1 MHTTNEP
8 IDHRTCSAS
17 DMSTQ
22 EQIEWQLNKISIE
35 DAVAWKRAGFTP
47 WDAYHWQCSSESPV
61 FESFRSTDPDIT
73 LIERQ
78 IEFAKAW
85 LNVGIPADKAFRWS
99 MYGFAPVDAA
109 KWIEQGVTDVDLAAR
124 YRDAGHRP

>member
-1 MHTTNEP
+1 M
-8 IDHRTCSAS
+8 SA
-17 DMSTQ
+17 Q
-22 EQIEWQLNKISIE
+22 EEIEWRLNKISIE

-61 FESFRSTDPDIT
+61 FERFRGTDPDAP

-78 IEFAKAW
+78 IEFAKVW
-85 LNVGIPADKAFRWS
+85 LSAGIPADKAFRWS
-99 MYGFAPVDAA
+99 MCDFAPVDAA
-109 KWIEQGVTDVDLAAR
+109 AWIKQGITNVDLAAR